1 MMKNYLIL
9 LLFSLFPFFIHSQ
22 NYIFPINPNSQN
34 YLSGNLGELR
44 GDHFHMGIDIKTFG
58 KMNLPVYAA
67 ESGYVERLRVSGTGY
82 GKAIYIKHNNG
93 MKTVY
98 AHLNSFNN
106 FLDSYVTNYQYR
118 NKKFIVNLYPGKK
131 FYFKKGDII
140 GYSGNSGSS
149 GGPHLHFEYRDSL
162 DIVYNPLNLKFREV
176 IDTRKPTIN
185 IISFKTL
192 DLNSR
197 VNNHFGISNYNIS
210 TKNNIKNNYNFMMS
224 GKIGISILSHD
235 MLDGYQNKVGINRIK
250 LFVNDSLFID
260 NKIDYLSYSE
270 TNLVSRYIDFDLYKK
285 LRKQYIKLYQDDGNN
300 LNFHNN
306 NSNGIINVEPDK
318 TYKITIEVFDS
329 YNNKTEFS
337 FFINKKN
344 IPIDITDRIDLFE
357 NDYFIIDN
365 TIVIRSELTNRDLI
379 EIENQKTINN
389 INYNYKDNNYKYYL
403 IDLRKN
409 LPVKGIL
416 NEKEIHFNLINLI
429 PSNKLINV
437 SNNHFDLSVNKK
449 SLFDTL
455 YLSFKK
461 TYDSRNIYEFN
472 NLMTFNQS
480 VILTLKPEKKYDNK
494 ISHVYNVAGK
504 KPNFIGGEWL
514 DGKIKFKTR
523 SFSKFS
529 IISDTDPPEIN
540 PIKIS
545 DNIIKIRIKDELSG
559 IKKYEGKINNQWILF
574 EYDNKNDV
582 IISKK
587 LNSVQSFKGNFV
599 LVVYDNANNKS
610 TYNINI

>member
-1 MMKNYLIL
+1 
-9 LLFSLFPFFIHSQ
+9 
-22 NYIFPINPNSQN
+22 
-34 YLSGNLGELR
+34 
-44 GDHFHMGIDIKTFG
+44 
-58 KMNLPVYAA
+58 
-67 ESGYVERLRVSGTGY
+67 
-82 GKAIYIKHNNG
+82 
-93 MKTVY
+93 
-98 AHLNSFNN
+98 
-106 FLDSYVTNYQYR
+106 
-118 NKKFIVNLYPGKK
+118 
-131 FYFKKGDII
+131 
-140 GYSGNSGSS
+140 
-149 GGPHLHFEYRDSL
+149 
-162 DIVYNPLNLKFREV
+162 
-176 IDTRKPTIN
+176 
-185 IISFKTL
+185 
-192 DLNSR
+192 
-197 VNNHFGISNYNIS
+197 
-210 TKNNIKNNYNFMMS
+210 
-224 GKIGISILSHD
+224 

-306 NSNGIINVEPDK
+306 NSNGIINVELDK

-337 FFINKKN
+337 FFINRNN

-416 NEKEIHFNLINLI
+416 NEKEIHFNLIKLI

>member
-1 MMKNYLIL
+1 
-9 LLFSLFPFFIHSQ
+9 
-22 NYIFPINPNSQN
+22 
-34 YLSGNLGELR
+34 
-44 GDHFHMGIDIKTFG
+44 
-58 KMNLPVYAA
+58 
-67 ESGYVERLRVSGTGY
+67 
-82 GKAIYIKHNNG
+82 
-93 MKTVY
+93 
-98 AHLNSFNN
+98 
-106 FLDSYVTNYQYR
+106 
-118 NKKFIVNLYPGKK
+118 
-131 FYFKKGDII
+131 
-140 GYSGNSGSS
+140 
-149 GGPHLHFEYRDSL
+149 
-162 DIVYNPLNLKFREV
+162 
-176 IDTRKPTIN
+176 
-185 IISFKTL
+185 
-192 DLNSR
+192 
-197 VNNHFGISNYNIS
+197 
-210 TKNNIKNNYNFMMS
+210 MS

-306 NSNGIINVEPDK
+306 NSNGIIYVELDK

-416 NEKEIHFNLINLI
+416 NEKEIHFNFIKLI

-461 TYDSRNIYEFN
+461 TYDSKNIYEFN

-529 IISDTDPPEIN
+529 IISDTDPPKIN

>member
-1 MMKNYLIL
+1 M
-9 LLFSLFPFFIHSQ
+9 
-22 NYIFPINPNSQN
+22 
-34 YLSGNLGELR
+34 
-44 GDHFHMGIDIKTFG
+44 
-58 KMNLPVYAA
+58 
-67 ESGYVERLRVSGTGY
+67 
-82 GKAIYIKHNNG
+82 IYI
-93 MKTVY
+93 
-98 AHLNSFNN
+98 
-106 FLDSYVTNYQYR
+106 
-118 NKKFIVNLYPGKK
+118 
-131 FYFKKGDII
+131 
-140 GYSGNSGSS
+140 
-149 GGPHLHFEYRDSL
+149 
-162 DIVYNPLNLKFREV
+162 
-176 IDTRKPTIN
+176 
-185 IISFKTL
+185 
-192 DLNSR
+192 
-197 VNNHFGISNYNIS
+197 
-210 TKNNIKNNYNFMMS
+210 
-224 GKIGISILSHD
+224 
-235 MLDGYQNKVGINRIK
+235 
-250 LFVNDSLFID
+250 
-260 NKIDYLSYSE
+260 
-270 TNLVSRYIDFDLYKK
+270 
-285 LRKQYIKLYQDDGNN
+285 KQYIKLYQDDGNS

-306 NSNGIINVEPDK
+306 NSNGIINVALNK

-416 NEKEIHFNLINLI
+416 NEKEIHFNLIKLI

-529 IISDTDPPEIN
+529 IISDTDPPKIN

>member
-1 MMKNYLIL
+1 M
-9 LLFSLFPFFIHSQ
+9 
-22 NYIFPINPNSQN
+22 
-34 YLSGNLGELR
+34 
-44 GDHFHMGIDIKTFG
+44 IK
-58 KMNLPVYAA
+58 
-67 ESGYVERLRVSGTGY
+67 
-82 GKAIYIKHNNG
+82 
-93 MKTVY
+93 
-98 AHLNSFNN
+98 
-106 FLDSYVTNYQYR
+106 
-118 NKKFIVNLYPGKK
+118 
-131 FYFKKGDII
+131 
-140 GYSGNSGSS
+140 
-149 GGPHLHFEYRDSL
+149 
-162 DIVYNPLNLKFREV
+162 
-176 IDTRKPTIN
+176 
-185 IISFKTL
+185 
-192 DLNSR
+192 
-197 VNNHFGISNYNIS
+197 
-210 TKNNIKNNYNFMMS
+210 
-224 GKIGISILSHD
+224 
-235 MLDGYQNKVGINRIK
+235 
-250 LFVNDSLFID
+250 
-260 NKIDYLSYSE
+260 
-270 TNLVSRYIDFDLYKK
+270 
-285 LRKQYIKLYQDDGNN
+285 
-300 LNFHNN
+300 
-306 NSNGIINVEPDK
+306 
-318 TYKITIEVFDS
+318 
-329 YNNKTEFS
+329 
-337 FFINKKN
+337 
-344 IPIDITDRIDLFE
+344 
-357 NDYFIIDN
+357 
-365 TIVIRSELTNRDLI
+365 
-379 EIENQKTINN
+379 
-389 INYNYKDNNYKYYL
+389 
-403 IDLRKN
+403 
-409 LPVKGIL
+409 
-416 NEKEIHFNLINLI
+416 LI

-529 IISDTDPPEIN
+529 IISDTDPPKIN

>member
-1 MMKNYLIL
+1 
-9 LLFSLFPFFIHSQ
+9 
-22 NYIFPINPNSQN
+22 
-34 YLSGNLGELR
+34 
-44 GDHFHMGIDIKTFG
+44 
-58 KMNLPVYAA
+58 
-67 ESGYVERLRVSGTGY
+67 
-82 GKAIYIKHNNG
+82 
-93 MKTVY
+93 
-98 AHLNSFNN
+98 
-106 FLDSYVTNYQYR
+106 
-118 NKKFIVNLYPGKK
+118 
-131 FYFKKGDII
+131 
-140 GYSGNSGSS
+140 
-149 GGPHLHFEYRDSL
+149 
-162 DIVYNPLNLKFREV
+162 
-176 IDTRKPTIN
+176 
-185 IISFKTL
+185 
-192 DLNSR
+192 
-197 VNNHFGISNYNIS
+197 
-210 TKNNIKNNYNFMMS
+210 MMS

-306 NSNGIINVEPDK
+306 KSNGIINVEPDK

-416 NEKEIHFNLINLI
+416 NEKEIHFNLIKLI

-545 DNIIKIRIKDELSG
+545 DNIIKIKIKDELSG